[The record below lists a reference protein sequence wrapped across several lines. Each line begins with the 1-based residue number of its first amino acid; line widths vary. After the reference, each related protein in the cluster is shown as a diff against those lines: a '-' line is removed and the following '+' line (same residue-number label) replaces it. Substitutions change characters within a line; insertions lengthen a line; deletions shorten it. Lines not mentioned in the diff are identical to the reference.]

1 MIPCCTI
8 NLCCASCL
16 SDTTLPPDVTFL
28 VKGGDEGD
36 KGIRAHKFL
45 LAGTSPVF
53 NRQFL
58 GPMKDTSEVIE
69 VEDTTPEA
77 FASMINY
84 IYRLPE
90 EGTFNLPT
98 CPQMLFDLLNL
109 AEKYEILPLK
119 IITSQALEALDISRQ
134 NLIFSAT
141 VATKYKNTGFG
152 DLSQKLLLKCLEF
165 LFQMTKGAGD
175 ILALIMETKKTFPDL
190 SLDIFHDL
198 ISVGKDVLQ
207 VPGIYSN
214 FGNSI

>member
-1 MIPCCTI
+1 MAVVDT
-8 NLCCASCL
+8 NWKTFL
-16 SDTTLPPDVTFL
+16 SPDSTLPPDVTFL

-36 KGIRAHKFL
+36 KGIRAHRFL

-69 VEDTTPEA
+69 VEGTTPEA

-165 LFQMTKGAGD
+165 LFRMTKGPG
-175 ILALIMETKKTFPDL
+175 IPGFLALIMETKKTFPDT
-190 SLDIFHDL
+190 SLEIFHDL
-198 ISVGKDVLQ
+198 ISVGNDVLQ

-214 FGNSI
+214 IGNSI

>member
-1 MIPCCTI
+1 MAVVDT
-8 NLCCASCL
+8 NWKTFL
-16 SDTTLPPDVTFL
+16 SPDSTLPPDVTFL

-36 KGIRAHKFL
+36 KRIRAHRFL

-58 GPMKDTSEVIE
+58 GPMKDTSEVVE
-69 VEDTTPEA
+69 VEGTTPEA
-77 FASMINY
+77 FTSMINY

-90 EGTFNLPT
+90 EGTFNLAT

-165 LFQMTKGAGD
+165 LFRMTKGTGD

>member
-1 MIPCCTI
+1 MSRPGVNSAVMSFLEEVLGKDWENQLKEEATMSPTSLKRTV
-8 NLCCASCL
+8 LCSIALQGLDYSR
-16 SDTTLPPDVTFL
+16 LP
-28 VKGGDEGD
+28 KS
-36 KGIRAHKFL
+36 
-45 LAGTSPVF
+45 LA
-53 NRQFL
+53 
-58 GPMKDTSEVIE
+58 SEVVE
-69 VEDTTPEA
+69 VEGTTPEA

-84 IYRLPE
+84 IYRLPQ
-90 EGTFNLPT
+90 EGTFNLAT

-165 LFQMTKGAGD
+165 LFRMTKGAGD
-175 ILALIMETKKTFPDL
+175 ILALINETKKTFPDA
-190 SLDIFHDL
+190 SLEIFHDL
-198 ISVGKDVLQ
+198 ISVGNDVLQ

>member
-1 MIPCCTI
+1 MAVVDT
-8 NLCCASCL
+8 NWKTFL
-16 SDTTLPPDVTFL
+16 SPDSTLPPDVTFL

-36 KGIRAHKFL
+36 KRIRAHKFL

-69 VEDTTPEA
+69 VEGTTPEA

-84 IYRLPE
+84 IYRLPG
-90 EGTFNLPT
+90 EGTFNLAT

-165 LFQMTKGAGD
+165 LFRMTKGAGD

>member
-1 MIPCCTI
+1 MSRPGVNSAVMSFLEEVLGKDWENQLKEEATMSPTSLKRTV
-8 NLCCASCL
+8 LCSIALQGLDYSR
-16 SDTTLPPDVTFL
+16 LP
-28 VKGGDEGD
+28 KS
-36 KGIRAHKFL
+36 
-45 LAGTSPVF
+45 LA
-53 NRQFL
+53 
-58 GPMKDTSEVIE
+58 SEVVE
-69 VEDTTPEA
+69 VEGTTPEA

-84 IYRLPE
+84 IYRLPQ
-90 EGTFNLPT
+90 EGTFNLAT

-165 LFQMTKGAGD
+165 LFRMTKGAGD
-175 ILALIMETKKTFPDL
+175 ILALINETKKTFPDA
-190 SLDIFHDL
+190 SLEIFHDL